1 MWHKEDSTQAT
12 KFVARRNNLYYLDYA
27 SNHIKMVHSESGAD
41 TEMGAISWEAVTG
54 IIGVDTPGKKY
65 ISGLEF
71 RIRLALD
78 SIVRIYAEYDSC
90 GEWELVST
98 LVGDNLST
106 FTIPIRPRRSDHLR
120 LKMSGYGEA
129 KVFSMFKTIEEG
141 SSR

>member
-1 MWHKEDSTQAT
+1 
-12 KFVARRNNLYYLDYA
+12 VR
-27 SNHIKMVHSESGAD
+27 
-41 TEMGAISWEAVTG
+41 WEAVTG
-54 IIGVDTPGKKY
+54 ILGTDTPGKKY
-65 ISGLEF
+65 ISKIEM
-71 RIRLALD
+71 RMSLAHGSRVL
-78 SIVRIYAEYDSC
+78 IFVEYDSC